1 MIETTSRI
9 CHKFAVTPVFAWSR
23 KQALLLHFSVF
34 HSLCLF
40 SPDILC
46 LGDLFA
52 SHLFC
57 CFPLPWTWPSRMLPF
72 VRDSRCQQHPI
83 RLYRKAAL
91 TAAAVRLAVRVTR
104 SSQTLRPLL
113 EQGQGNT
120 RRGRAFFT
128 LPLLAF
134 LLLFLS
140 RQPAA
145 LLRCSR
151 ALARWLSPRPKRP
164 VLLVAAQ
171 VAAVTKMSC
180 SCRAAWRALLSKA
193 ERLHFLMQRCPEMG
207 YFCFLGGPAKKA

>member
-9 CHKFAVTPVFAWSR
+9 CHKFAVTPVFSWSR

-34 HSLCLF
+34 QSLCLF
-40 SPDILC
+40 SANILC

-91 TAAAVRLAVRVTR
+91 TAAAARLAVRVTR

-113 EQGQGNT
+113 EQGQGNM

-134 LLLFLS
+134 LLLFPS
-140 RQPAA
+140 RQPVAP
-145 LLRCSR
+145 LRCSR
-151 ALARWLSPRPKRP
+151 ALCPLAVPTAQASRASGGCSGGSGHEN
-164 VLLVAAQ
+164 VLQLPSCVEGPAFKSR
-171 VAAVTKMSC
+171 AVT
-180 SCRAAWRALLSKA
+180 
-193 ERLHFLMQRCPEMG
+193 FLNATLP
-207 YFCFLGGPAKKA
+207 